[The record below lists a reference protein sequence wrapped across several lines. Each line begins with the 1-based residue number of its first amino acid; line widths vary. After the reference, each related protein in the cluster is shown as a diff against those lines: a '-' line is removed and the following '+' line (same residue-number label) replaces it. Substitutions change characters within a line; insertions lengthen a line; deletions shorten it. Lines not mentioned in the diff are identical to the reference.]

1 MARIEPVVAHAACDG
16 EGLLLSAD
24 EPLAGLQL
32 RCGGV
37 IPGEIAV
44 PALRMLVARAR
55 RFGLKLARPMVA
67 RDGAELIRAW
77 VEVAPGPGDGG
88 CAITLRNWQATPLP
102 PEDAPGSFSRRAEL
116 DRVLAGLTAHLDS
129 RQRVL
134 AVECDAPD
142 LASLAA
148 TMRAG
153 LGRAWTDFVTFMDD
167 GWQQPIHWRL
177 ADGASILAEGSA
189 RVWRVALVPQALH
202 GDQPTG
208 FELCLNS
215 DTLLAP
221 HAARDAGGHLAERP
235 APETLDLGREVA
247 PVLRQPIAR
256 IIANAETIHLRLAGP
271 LQEEYSRYAGDIAA
285 AGQHMLELVDDL
297 ADLDVVE
304 ADGFTTAADHI
315 DLADAVRR
323 AAGILS
329 IRAREKG
336 IGLEVPGADEHLP
349 AIAEF
354 RRVLQVLLNLI
365 GNAIRYSTE
374 NTPINAI
381 RYTPDNP
388 PVRVTLERAGARA
401 RVIVA
406 DSGQG
411 LSADEQARVFEKFER
426 LGRAGDGGS
435 GLGLYISRRLARAM
449 GGDLTV
455 ESAKGEGARFILEVP
470 ADLGV

>member
-1 MARIEPVVAHAACDG
+1 MTAGGPVRGTCDAHDRLIE
-16 EGLLLSAD
+16 AD
-24 EPLAGLQL
+24 PALAGLHM
-32 RCGGV
+32 RCGGDW
-37 IPGEIAV
+37 PGGVLAV
-44 PALRMLVARAR
+44 PALLALVRRTRVSGVAQVAMLGAVDEGNTIA
-55 RFGLKLARPMVA
+55 FLAQ
-67 RDGAELIRAW
+67 
-77 VEVAPGPGDGG
+77 VAPDAGG
-88 CAITLRNWQATPLP
+88 TRIALSHWRLVGVHAA
-102 PEDAPGSFSRRAEL
+102 DAGAADAVLYQIARIHAVL
-116 DRVLAGLTAHLDS
+116 DAD
-129 RQRVL
+129 QRVL
-134 AVECDAPD
+134 AVELRGEDDHDAALHD
-142 LASLAA
+142 LIAQWRSGSPVWSEAVNLVGVAH
-148 TMRAG
+148 R
-153 LGRAWTDFVTFMDD
+153 
-167 GWQQPIHWRL
+167 QPMHWRL
-177 ADGASILAEGSA
+177 ADGASVLAEGSQRA
-189 RVWRVALVPQALH
+189 WRVAMVPQALH
-202 GDQPTG
+202 GGAPTG

>member
-1 MARIEPVVAHAACDG
+1 MK
-16 EGLLLSAD
+16 
-24 EPLAGLQL
+24 
-32 RCGGV
+32 
-37 IPGEIAV
+37 

-235 APETLDLGREVA
+235 APET
-247 PVLRQPIAR
+247 
-256 IIANAETIHLRLAGP
+256 P